1 MSLLLHFID
10 HLGAGGKER
19 QCVELVKVL
28 VRQGHQVCVVSM
40 EHGLFYK
47 ELETLPGVRIEY
59 LVRQTRFDPKI
70 FLAFLR
76 LCRQL
81 RPDIITAWH
90 SMPAVYAIPA
100 AVLLRIPMVSAFI
113 QDAPTVLS
121 RGQRLR
127 SQLAFRF
134 SRAIVGNSSAG
145 IRSYAPPP
153 ARTVLIPTGYD
164 LARLGPD
171 SDAGILRGPR
181 GLGTA
186 RIVGMVASFSEFKDQ
201 PTLIRA
207 AQRILRT
214 RQDVVFVFV
223 GSGPTLPA
231 CQAMLDN
238 DTERGHILFLGA
250 VPGDTVEK
258 IVRDFDIGAL
268 ATFTEGISNSIVEY
282 MALRKP
288 VVATDGGG
296 TSDLV
301 EEGASGFLVP
311 AGDVDSLEARIRQLL
326 DDHALCRRMGEH
338 GRQRIVR
345 DFLIG
350 DTLEKFC
357 ALYRRLLSRAPLEDR
372 RAA

>member
-1 MSLLLHFID
+1 MSVLLHFID

-40 EHGLFYK
+40 EHGLFYT

-76 LCRQL
+76 LCRRL

-100 AVLLRIPMVSAFI
+100 AVVLRIPLVSAFI
-113 QDAPTVLS
+113 QDAPITLS
-121 RGQRLR
+121 RGVRLR

-134 SRAIVGNSSAG
+134 SRAVVGNSSAG
-145 IRSYAPPP
+145 IRAYAPPP

-164 LARLGPD
+164 LARLGPETD
-171 SDAGILRGPR
+171 TGLLRSKH

-207 AQRILRT
+207 AQRILRA

-223 GSGPTLPA
+223 GDGPTLGT

-238 DTERGHILFLGA
+238 DTEKRHILFLGA
-250 VPGDTVEK
+250 VPGDTVER

-296 TSDLV
+296 TPDLV
-301 EEGASGFLVP
+301 EEGSSGFLVP
-311 AGDVDSLEARIRQLL
+311 AGDVDALEARLRQLL
-326 DDHALCRRMGEH
+326 DDEALRRQMGEH

-345 DFLIG
+345 DFLID

-357 ALYRRLLSRAPLEDR
+357 ALYRRLLAREPLGDR
-372 RAA
+372 STA